1 MPKLRP
7 LPPAE
12 ICGILAAHGF
22 VRVRQAGSHIIM
34 RRELPGGDSATVPVP
49 NHREV
54 AIGTLKSIIRLS
66 GLDAQLFRK

>member
-7 LPPAE
+7 LPPAVV
-12 ICGILAAHGF
+12 CRILAAHGF
-22 VRVRQAGSHIIM
+22 MRMRQSGSHIIM

-54 AIGTLKSIIRLS
+54 ATGTLKSIIRLS
-66 GLDAQLFRK
+66 NLDAGLFRK

>member
-12 ICGILAAHGF
+12 VCRILAAHGF
-22 VRVRQAGSHIIM
+22 VRVRQSGSHIMM

-49 NHREV
+49 NHREI
-54 AIGTLKSIIRLS
+54 AKGTLKSIIDLS
-66 GLDAQLFRK
+66 GLDHRLFRK

>member
-12 ICGILAAHGF
+12 VCRILAAHGF
-22 VRVRQAGSHIIM
+22 VRDRQTGSHIIM

-54 AIGTLKSIIRLS
+54 AKGTLKSIIELS
-66 GLDAQLFRK
+66 GLDHRLFRR

>member
-12 ICGILAAHGF
+12 VCRILAAHDF
-22 VRVRQAGSHIIM
+22 VRVRQSGSHIIM

-54 AIGTLKSIIRLS
+54 ATGTLKSIIELS
-66 GLDAQLFRK
+66 GLDAALFRK